1 MKQVTDAK
9 QQYAGGGSLTIP
21 VWYNGIGL
29 DSRWWN
35 RNRNY
40 HRKGV
45 VLNGSFIASDY
56 SLGSNI
62 HI

>member
-1 MKQVTDAK
+1 MVQWYGLDKL
-9 QQYAGGGSLTIP
+9 GGGT
-21 VWYNGIGL
+21 GQQ
-29 DSRWWN
+29 D
-35 RNRNY
+35 Y

-62 HI
+62 SISRWKFNNS